1 MYECIALTVP
11 AKESALMVVR
21 LATAGVA
28 AQGEMD
34 YETLEDIKTA
44 VYEACYAMAMQKYV
58 PEELM
63 LRFLPGSSF
72 AVSISGEGA
81 RRVTDGRLP
90 DRKLCYAVL
99 STMIGHVEV
108 EMDEKGIRRIEM
120 HE

>member
-1 MYECIALTVP
+1 MFECIALTVP
-11 AKESALMVVR
+11 AKQSALMVVR

-34 YETLEDIKTA
+34 CETLEDVKTA

-58 PEELM
+58 PESLSI
-63 LRFLPGSSF
+63 RFAPGPRF
-72 AVSISGEGA
+72 AVTIKGEGGQHE
-81 RRVTDGRLP
+81 TDGRLP
-90 DRKLCYAVL
+90 DLKLCRAVL